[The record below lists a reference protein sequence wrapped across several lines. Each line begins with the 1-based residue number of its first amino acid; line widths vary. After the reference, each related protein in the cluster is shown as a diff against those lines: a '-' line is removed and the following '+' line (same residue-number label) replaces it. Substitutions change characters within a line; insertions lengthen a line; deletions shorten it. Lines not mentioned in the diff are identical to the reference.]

1 MSGKITF
8 DTHIIV
14 MSIFNILIG
23 GMNMKIISV
32 FNNKGGVGKS
42 TLSFHL
48 GKALG
53 LMGKRVLFVDL
64 DPQCNLTISAIREGE
79 LEKIWQE
86 EDAYIDDFED
96 ARRKNPEDFSRII
109 SETRSIHFLLKPSE
123 DGVNDIESLPPAK
136 CVGDN
141 VYMIPG
147 RLSIHQFENRIS
159 ERWSGLYQS
168 DNLSIRTITYIRRLC
183 ERYADMLNVDFVLV
197 DTSPSLGI
205 LNKTIISTVDGFII
219 PAQPDMFSLYGIRN
233 IGNSLELWGKELNVI
248 YRLIS
253 EEKREK
259 FPKKFVQ
266 FLGYTLYNAKKYEG
280 DNEYQLADAH
290 YSYAKRI
297 PQIINQYIKEDN
309 KVQIDDINMP
319 IAGGAIMHTHNTYP
333 SVAQALKCAIWEV
346 PDVFTRL
353 QQTEP
358 EYLKE
363 QMIDVNRGSFG
374 RYREIKDKYI
384 EFATAFIERT
394 EAL

>member
-1 MSGKITF
+1 MNKLTF
-8 DTHIIV
+8 GIHIIV
-14 MSIFNILIG
+14 MSIFNVLIG
-23 GMNMKIISV
+23 GINMKIVSV

-53 LMGKRVLFVDL
+53 VIGKKVLFVDL
-64 DPQCNLTISAIREGE
+64 DPQCNLTISAIREEE

-86 EDAYIDDFED
+86 EDAYIDDFEN
-96 ARRKNPEDFSRII
+96 ARRKKTEDFSRII
-109 SETRSIHFLLKPSE
+109 NETRSIHFLLKPAE

-136 CVGDN
+136 NVGNN

-168 DNLSIRTITYIRRLC
+168 DNLSIRTITYIKRLC
-183 ERYADMLNVDFVLV
+183 ERYADMLKVDFVLV

-266 FLGYTLYNAKKYEG
+266 FLGYTLYNAKKYDG

-297 PQIINQYIKEDN
+297 PQTINQYIKEDN

-319 IAGGAIMHTHNTYP
+319 IAGKAIMHTHNTYP

-346 PDVFTRL
+346 PDIFTRL
-353 QQTEP
+353 QQSEP
-358 EYLKE
+358 EYLEE
-363 QMIDVNRGSFG
+363 QIINVNRGSFW
-374 RYREIKDKYI
+374 RYREIEDKYI
-384 EFATAFIERT
+384 EFAKEFIKRT

>member
-1 MSGKITF
+1 
-8 DTHIIV
+8 
-14 MSIFNILIG
+14 
-23 GMNMKIISV
+23 MKIISV

-53 LMGKRVLFVDL
+53 LMGKKVLFVDL
-64 DPQCNLTISAIREGE
+64 DPQCNLTISAMRERE

-96 ARRKNPEDFSRII
+96 AKKNKKKFSRIM
-109 SETRSIHFLLKPSE
+109 SETRSIHFLLKPAE

-136 CVGDN
+136 SIGDN

-183 ERYADMLNVDFVLV
+183 ERYADILDVDFVLV

-233 IGNSLELWGKELNVI
+233 IGNSLESWGKELNVI

-253 EEKREK
+253 EEKRDK

-266 FLGYTLYNAKKYEG
+266 FLGYTIYNARKYDE

-309 KVQIDDINMP
+309 KVKIDDINMP

-346 PDVFTRL
+346 PDAFTKL
-353 QQTEP
+353 QQTES

-384 EFATAFIERT
+384 EFAKAFIERT
-394 EAL
+394 EALRLYEFG

>member
-1 MSGKITF
+1 
-8 DTHIIV
+8 
-14 MSIFNILIG
+14 
-23 GMNMKIISV
+23 MKIISV

-53 LMGKRVLFVDL
+53 LMGKKVLFVDL
-64 DPQCNLTISAIREGE
+64 DPQCNLTISAMRERE

-96 ARRKNPEDFSRII
+96 AKKNKKKFSRIM
-109 SETRSIHFLLKPSE
+109 SETRSIHFLLKPAE

-136 CVGDN
+136 SIGDN

-183 ERYADMLNVDFVLV
+183 ERYADILGVDFVLV

-233 IGNSLELWGKELNVI
+233 IGNSLESWGKELNVI

-253 EEKREK
+253 KEKREK

-266 FLGYTLYNAKKYEG
+266 FLGYTIYNARKYDE

-297 PQIINQYIKEDN
+297 PQIINQYIKEDK
-309 KVQIDDINMP
+309 KVKIDDINIP

-353 QQTEP
+353 QQAES

-384 EFATAFIERT
+384 EFAKAFIERT
-394 EAL
+394 EALRLYEFG

>member
-1 MSGKITF
+1 
-8 DTHIIV
+8 
-14 MSIFNILIG
+14 
-23 GMNMKIISV
+23 MKIISV

-53 LMGKRVLFVDL
+53 EMGKRVLFVDL
-64 DPQCNLTISAIREGE
+64 DPQCNLTISAMRETD
-79 LEKIWQE
+79 LEKIWE
-86 EDAYIDDFED
+86 EENAYIDDFED
-96 ARRKNPEDFSRII
+96 AKKKTKNDYNEIAHK
-109 SETRSIHFLLKPSE
+109 TRSIHFLLKPTE
-123 DGVNDIESLPPAK
+123 DGQNDIEDLPPARK
-136 CVGDN
+136 VSNN

-147 RLSIHQFENRIS
+147 RLSIHQFENKIS

-168 DNLSIRTITYIRRLC
+168 DNLSIRTVTCIRRIC
-183 ERYADMLNVDFVLV
+183 EKYAETLDIDYVLV

-233 IGNSLELWGKELNVI
+233 IGNSLDSWKTELDVI
-248 YRLIS
+248 FRLIS
-253 EEKREK
+253 GEKREK
-259 FPKKFVQ
+259 FPEKFVQ
-266 FLGYTLYNAKKYEG
+266 FLGYTLYNAKKYDG
-280 DNEYQLADAH
+280 DNEYKLADAH

-297 PQIINQYIKEDN
+297 PDTIDEYIKSAN
-309 KVQIDDINMP
+309 KIAIDDINLP
-319 IAGGAIMHTHNTYP
+319 IGGGAIIHTHNTYP

-353 QQTEP
+353 QQEEP
-358 EYLKE
+358 GYIQE

-374 RYREIKDKYI
+374 RYREIKERYI
-384 EFATAFIERT
+384 QFANAFIERT

>member
-1 MSGKITF
+1 
-8 DTHIIV
+8 
-14 MSIFNILIG
+14 
-23 GMNMKIISV
+23 MKIISV

-53 LMGKRVLFVDL
+53 LMGKKVLFVDL
-64 DPQCNLTISAIREGE
+64 DPQCNLTISAMRERE

-96 ARRKNPEDFSRII
+96 AKKNKKKFSRIM
-109 SETRSIHFLLKPSE
+109 SETRSIHFLLKPAE

-136 CVGDN
+136 SIGDN

-183 ERYADMLNVDFVLV
+183 ERYADILDVDFVLV

-233 IGNSLELWGKELNVI
+233 IGNSLESWGKELNVI

-266 FLGYTLYNAKKYEG
+266 FLGYTIYNAKKYDG

-309 KVQIDDINMP
+309 KVKIDDINMP

-346 PDVFTRL
+346 PDVFTKL
-353 QQTEP
+353 QQAES

-384 EFATAFIERT
+384 EFAKAFIERT
-394 EAL
+394 EALRLYEFG

>member
-1 MSGKITF
+1 
-8 DTHIIV
+8 
-14 MSIFNILIG
+14 
-23 GMNMKIISV
+23 MKIISV

-53 LMGKRVLFVDL
+53 LMGKKVLFVDL
-64 DPQCNLTISAIREGE
+64 DPQCNLTISAMRERE

-96 ARRKNPEDFSRII
+96 AKKNKEKFSRIM
-109 SETRSIHFLLKPSE
+109 SETRSMHFLLKPAE

-136 CVGDN
+136 SIGDN

-183 ERYADMLNVDFVLV
+183 ERYADILGIDFVLV

-233 IGNSLELWGKELNVI
+233 IGNSLESWGKELNVI

-266 FLGYTLYNAKKYEG
+266 FLGYTIYNAKKYDG
-280 DNEYQLADAH
+280 DNEYKLADAH

-309 KVQIDDINMP
+309 KVKIDDINMP

-346 PDVFTRL
+346 PDVFTKL
-353 QQTEP
+353 QQAES

-384 EFATAFIERT
+384 EFAKAFIERT
-394 EAL
+394 EALRLYEFG

>member
-1 MSGKITF
+1 
-8 DTHIIV
+8 
-14 MSIFNILIG
+14 
-23 GMNMKIISV
+23 MKIISV

-53 LMGKRVLFVDL
+53 LMGKKVLFVDL
-64 DPQCNLTISAIREGE
+64 DPQCNLTISAMRERE

-96 ARRKNPEDFSRII
+96 AKKNKKKFSRIM
-109 SETRSIHFLLKPSE
+109 SETRSIHFLLKPAE

-136 CVGDN
+136 SIGDN

-183 ERYADMLNVDFVLV
+183 ERYADILGIDFVLV

-233 IGNSLELWGKELNVI
+233 IGNSLESWGKELNVI

-266 FLGYTLYNAKKYEG
+266 FLGYTIYNAKKYDG

-309 KVQIDDINMP
+309 KVKIDDINMP

-346 PDVFTRL
+346 PDVFTKL
-353 QQTEP
+353 QQTES

-384 EFATAFIERT
+384 EFAKAFIERT
-394 EAL
+394 EALRLYEFG

>member
-1 MSGKITF
+1 
-8 DTHIIV
+8 
-14 MSIFNILIG
+14 
-23 GMNMKIISV
+23 MKIISV

-64 DPQCNLTISAIREGE
+64 DPQCNLTISAMREDE
-79 LEKIWQE
+79 LEKIWEE
-86 EDAYIDDFED
+86 EDLYIDDFENAKEKD
-96 ARRKNPEDFSRII
+96 KEGFQKII
-109 SETRSIHFLLKPSE
+109 NKTRSIHFLLKPTE
-123 DGVNDIESLPPAK
+123 DGLNDIEHLPPTR
-136 CVGDN
+136 VVSEN

-168 DNLSIRTITYIRRLC
+168 DNLSIRTITCIRRLC
-183 ERYADMLNVDFVLV
+183 ERYSEILDIDYVLV

-233 IGNSLELWGKELNVI
+233 IGSSLESWRRELDVI

-266 FLGYTLYNAKKYEG
+266 FLGYTLYNAKKYDG

-297 PQIINQYIKEDN
+297 PQVINQFIKAEN
-309 KVQIDDINMP
+309 KINVDDIDMP
-319 IAGGAIMHTHNTYP
+319 IAGSAIIHTHNTYP

-346 PDVFTRL
+346 PEVYSQL
-353 QQTEP
+353 QQSEP
-358 EYLKE
+358 EYIRE
-363 QMIDVNRGSFG
+363 QMIDVNRGSYG
-374 RYREIKDKYI
+374 RYRAIKDRYVT
-384 EFATAFIERT
+384 FATALIKRT

>member
-1 MSGKITF
+1 
-8 DTHIIV
+8 
-14 MSIFNILIG
+14 
-23 GMNMKIISV
+23 MKIISV

-53 LMGKRVLFVDL
+53 LMGKKVLFVDL
-64 DPQCNLTISAIREGE
+64 DPQCNLTISAMRERE

-86 EDAYIDDFED
+86 EDSYIDDFED
-96 ARRKNPEDFSRII
+96 AKKNKEKFARIM
-109 SETRSIHFLLKPSE
+109 SETRSIHFLLKPAE

-136 CVGDN
+136 SIGDN

-183 ERYADMLNVDFVLV
+183 ERYADILGVDFVLV

-233 IGNSLELWGKELNVI
+233 IGNSLESWGKELNVI

-253 EEKREK
+253 KEKREK

-266 FLGYTLYNAKKYEG
+266 FLGYTIYNARKYDE

-297 PQIINQYIKEDN
+297 PQIINQYIKEDK
-309 KVQIDDINMP
+309 KVKIDDINIP

-353 QQTEP
+353 QQAES

-363 QMIDVNRGSFG
+363 QMIDVNSGSFG

-384 EFATAFIERT
+384 EFAKAFIERT
-394 EAL
+394 EALRLYEFG

>member
-1 MSGKITF
+1 
-8 DTHIIV
+8 
-14 MSIFNILIG
+14 
-23 GMNMKIISV
+23 MKIISV

-53 LMGKRVLFVDL
+53 LMGKKVLFVDL
-64 DPQCNLTISAIREGE
+64 DPQCNLTISAMRERE

-86 EDAYIDDFED
+86 EDSYIDDFED
-96 ARRKNPEDFSRII
+96 AKKNKEKFARIM
-109 SETRSIHFLLKPSE
+109 SETRSIHFLLKPAE

-136 CVGDN
+136 SIGDN

-183 ERYADMLNVDFVLV
+183 ERYADILGVDFVLV

-233 IGNSLELWGKELNVI
+233 IGNSLESWGKELNVI

-253 EEKREK
+253 KEKREK

-266 FLGYTLYNAKKYEG
+266 FLGYTIYNARKYDE

-297 PQIINQYIKEDN
+297 PQIINQYIKEDK
-309 KVQIDDINMP
+309 KVKIDDINIP

-353 QQTEP
+353 QQAES

-384 EFATAFIERT
+384 EFAKAFIERT
-394 EAL
+394 EALRLYEFG

>member
-1 MSGKITF
+1 
-8 DTHIIV
+8 
-14 MSIFNILIG
+14 
-23 GMNMKIISV
+23 MKIVSV

-53 LMGKRVLFVDL
+53 VIGKKVLFVDL
-64 DPQCNLTISAIREGE
+64 DPQCNLTISAIREEE

-86 EDAYIDDFED
+86 EDAYIDDFEN
-96 ARRKNPEDFSRII
+96 ARRKKTEDFSRII
-109 SETRSIHFLLKPSE
+109 NETRSIHFLLKPAE

-136 CVGDN
+136 NVGNN

-168 DNLSIRTITYIRRLC
+168 DNLSIRTITYIKRLC
-183 ERYADMLNVDFVLV
+183 ERYADMLKVDFVLV

-266 FLGYTLYNAKKYEG
+266 FLGYTLYNAKKYDG

-297 PQIINQYIKEDN
+297 PQTINQYIKEDN

-319 IAGGAIMHTHNTYP
+319 IAGKAIMHTHNTYP

-346 PDVFTRL
+346 PDIFTRL
-353 QQTEP
+353 QQSEP
-358 EYLKE
+358 EYLEE
-363 QMIDVNRGSFG
+363 QIINVNRGSFW
-374 RYREIKDKYI
+374 RYREIEDKYI
-384 EFATAFIERT
+384 EFAKEFIKRT

>member
-1 MSGKITF
+1 
-8 DTHIIV
+8 
-14 MSIFNILIG
+14 
-23 GMNMKIISV
+23 MKIISV

-53 LMGKRVLFVDL
+53 LMGKKVLFVDL
-64 DPQCNLTISAIREGE
+64 DPQCNLTISAMRERE

-96 ARRKNPEDFSRII
+96 AKKNKKKFSRIM
-109 SETRSIHFLLKPSE
+109 SETRSIHFLLKPAE

-136 CVGDN
+136 SIGDN

-147 RLSIHQFENRIS
+147 RLYIHQFENRIS

-183 ERYADMLNVDFVLV
+183 ERYADILDVDFVLV

-233 IGNSLELWGKELNVI
+233 IGNSLESWGKELNVI

-266 FLGYTLYNAKKYEG
+266 FLGYTLYNAKKYDG

-309 KVQIDDINMP
+309 KVKIDDINMP

-346 PDVFTRL
+346 PDAFTKL
-353 QQTEP
+353 QQTES

-384 EFATAFIERT
+384 EFAKAFIERT
-394 EAL
+394 EALRLYEFG

>member
-1 MSGKITF
+1 
-8 DTHIIV
+8 
-14 MSIFNILIG
+14 
-23 GMNMKIISV
+23 MKIISV

-53 LMGKRVLFVDL
+53 LMGKKVLFVDL
-64 DPQCNLTISAIREGE
+64 DPQCNLTISAMRERE

-96 ARRKNPEDFSRII
+96 AKKNKEKFSRIM
-109 SETRSIHFLLKPSE
+109 SETRSIHFLLKPAE

-136 CVGDN
+136 SIGDN

-183 ERYADMLNVDFVLV
+183 ERYADILGIDFVLV

-233 IGNSLELWGKELNVI
+233 IGNSLESWGRELNVI

-266 FLGYTLYNAKKYEG
+266 FLGYTIYNAKKYDG
-280 DNEYQLADAH
+280 DNEYKLADAH

-309 KVQIDDINMP
+309 KVKIDDINMP

-346 PDVFTRL
+346 PDVFTKL
-353 QQTEP
+353 QQAES

-384 EFATAFIERT
+384 EFAKAFIERT
-394 EAL
+394 EALRLYEFG

>member
-1 MSGKITF
+1 
-8 DTHIIV
+8 
-14 MSIFNILIG
+14 
-23 GMNMKIISV
+23 MKIISV

-53 LMGKRVLFVDL
+53 LMGKKVLFVDL
-64 DPQCNLTISAIREGE
+64 DPQCNLTISAMRERE

-96 ARRKNPEDFSRII
+96 AKKNKEKFSRIM
-109 SETRSIHFLLKPSE
+109 SETRSIHFLLKPAE

-136 CVGDN
+136 SIGDN

-183 ERYADMLNVDFVLV
+183 ERYADILGIDFVLV

-233 IGNSLELWGKELNVI
+233 IGNSLESWGKELNVI

-266 FLGYTLYNAKKYEG
+266 FLGYTIYNAKKYDG

-309 KVQIDDINMP
+309 KVKIDDINMP

-346 PDVFTRL
+346 PDVFTKL
-353 QQTEP
+353 QQTES

-384 EFATAFIERT
+384 EFVKAFIDRT
-394 EAL
+394 EALRLYEFG

>member
-1 MSGKITF
+1 
-8 DTHIIV
+8 
-14 MSIFNILIG
+14 
-23 GMNMKIISV
+23 MKIISV

-53 LMGKRVLFVDL
+53 LMGKKVLFVDL
-64 DPQCNLTISAIREGE
+64 DPQCNLTISAMRERE

-96 ARRKNPEDFSRII
+96 AKKNKKKFSRIM
-109 SETRSIHFLLKPSE
+109 SETRSIHFLLKPAE

-136 CVGDN
+136 SIGDN

-183 ERYADMLNVDFVLV
+183 ERYADILDVDFVLV

-233 IGNSLELWGKELNVI
+233 IGNSLESWGKELNVI

-266 FLGYTLYNAKKYEG
+266 FLGYTIYNAKKYDG

-309 KVQIDDINMP
+309 KVKIDDINMP
-319 IAGGAIMHTHNTYP
+319 IAGGAIMYTHNTYP

-346 PDVFTRL
+346 PDVFTKL
-353 QQTEP
+353 QQTES

-384 EFATAFIERT
+384 EFAKAFIERT
-394 EAL
+394 EALRLYEFG

>member
-1 MSGKITF
+1 
-8 DTHIIV
+8 
-14 MSIFNILIG
+14 
-23 GMNMKIISV
+23 MKIVSV

-64 DPQCNLTISAIREGE
+64 DPQCNLTISAMRESE
-79 LEKIWQE
+79 LENIWE
-86 EDAYIDDFED
+86 EENMYIDDFDD
-96 ARRKNPEDFSRII
+96 AKKKSQDDYNRII
-109 SETRSIHFLLKPSE
+109 NRTRSIHFLLKPTE
-123 DGVNDIESLPPAK
+123 DGINDIDYLPPAR
-136 CVGDN
+136 VVSNN

-168 DNLSIRTITYIRRLC
+168 DNLSIRTITCIRRIC
-183 ERYADMLNVDFVLV
+183 ERYAEMLDIDFVLV

-233 IGNSLELWGKELNVI
+233 IGNSLELWGKELDVI

-266 FLGYTLYNAKKYEG
+266 FLGYTLYNAKKYDG

-297 PQIINQYIKEDN
+297 PQTINTYIKPTNKIEVED
-309 KVQIDDINMP
+309 IDLP
-319 IAGGAIMHTHNTYP
+319 IAGSAIIHTHNTYP

-346 PDVFTRL
+346 PDVFTKLL
-353 QQTEP
+353 QYEP
-358 EYLKE
+358 GYLQE

-384 EFATAFIERT
+384 EFANAFIKRT

>member
-1 MSGKITF
+1 
-8 DTHIIV
+8 
-14 MSIFNILIG
+14 
-23 GMNMKIISV
+23 MKIISV

-53 LMGKRVLFVDL
+53 EMGKKVLFVDL
-64 DPQCNLTISAIREGE
+64 DPQCNLTISAIREEE
-79 LEKIWQE
+79 LEEIWQE
-86 EDAYIDDFED
+86 EDMYIDDFDD
-96 ARRKNPEDFSRII
+96 AKRKKPDDFNNII
-109 SETRSIHFLLKPSE
+109 SKTRSIHFLLKPAE
-123 DGVNDIESLPPAK
+123 DGVNDIESLPKAK
-136 CVGDN
+136 IAGDN

-183 ERYADMLNVDFVLV
+183 ERYAKELGIDFVLV

-233 IGNSLELWGKELNVI
+233 IGNSLEAWGKELNVI
-248 YRLIS
+248 YKLIS

-266 FLGYTLYNAKKYEG
+266 FLGYTLYNAKKYDG
-280 DNEYQLADAH
+280 DNEYELADAH

-297 PQIINQYIKEDN
+297 PHIINQYIKEDN
-309 KVQIDDINMP
+309 KVKIDDIDLP
-319 IAGGAIMHTHNTYP
+319 IAGGAIIHTHNTFP

-346 PDVFTRL
+346 PDVFTKL
-353 QQTEP
+353 QKTEP
-358 EYLKE
+358 EYIEK
-363 QMIDVNRGSFG
+363 QMIDVNRGNFG
-374 RYREIKDKYI
+374 RFRNIKFKYM
-384 EFATAFIERT
+384 EFAEAFIKRT
-394 EAL
+394 RSI

>member
-1 MSGKITF
+1 
-8 DTHIIV
+8 
-14 MSIFNILIG
+14 
-23 GMNMKIISV
+23 MKIISV

-53 LMGKRVLFVDL
+53 LMGKKVLFVDL
-64 DPQCNLTISAIREGE
+64 DPQCNLTISAMRERE

-96 ARRKNPEDFSRII
+96 AKKNKKKFSRIM
-109 SETRSIHFLLKPSE
+109 SETRSIHFLLKPAE

-136 CVGDN
+136 SIGDN

-183 ERYADMLNVDFVLV
+183 ERYADILDVDFVLV

-233 IGNSLELWGKELNVI
+233 IGNSLESWGKELNVI

-266 FLGYTLYNAKKYEG
+266 FLGYTIYNAKKYDG

-309 KVQIDDINMP
+309 KVKIDDINMP

-346 PDVFTRL
+346 PDVFTKL
-353 QQTEP
+353 QQAES

-384 EFATAFIERT
+384 EFAKAFIERT
-394 EAL
+394 EALWLYEFG

>member
-1 MSGKITF
+1 
-8 DTHIIV
+8 
-14 MSIFNILIG
+14 
-23 GMNMKIISV
+23 MKIISV

-53 LMGKRVLFVDL
+53 LMGKKVLFVDL
-64 DPQCNLTISAIREGE
+64 DPQCNLTISAMRERE

-96 ARRKNPEDFSRII
+96 AKKDKENFSRIM
-109 SETRSIHFLLKPSE
+109 SETRSIHFLLKPAE

-136 CVGDN
+136 SIGDN

-183 ERYADMLNVDFVLV
+183 ERYADILGVDFVLV

-233 IGNSLELWGKELNVI
+233 IGNSLESWGKELNVI

-266 FLGYTLYNAKKYEG
+266 FLGYTLYNAKKYDG

-309 KVQIDDINMP
+309 KVKIDDINMP

-353 QQTEP
+353 QQAES

-384 EFATAFIERT
+384 EFSKAFIERT
-394 EAL
+394 EALRLYEFG

>member
-1 MSGKITF
+1 MT
-8 DTHIIV
+8 V
-14 MSIFNILIG
+14 
-23 GMNMKIISV
+23 MKIISV

-64 DPQCNLTISAIREGE
+64 DPQCNLTISAMRENE
-79 LEKIWQE
+79 LENIWE
-86 EDAYIDDFED
+86 EENSYIDDFAD
-96 ARRKNPEDFSRII
+96 AKNKNLEEFLKITNR
-109 SETRSIHFLLKPSE
+109 TRSIHFLLKPTE
-123 DGVNDIESLPPAK
+123 DGINDIEGLPPART
-136 CVGDN
+136 VSEN

-168 DNLSIRTITYIRRLC
+168 DNLSIRTITCIRRAC
-183 ERYADMLNVDFVLV
+183 ERYAKILDIDYVLV

-233 IGNSLELWGKELNVI
+233 IGNSLNAWGKELEVI
-248 YRLIS
+248 YGLIS

-266 FLGYTLYNAKKYEG
+266 FIGYTLYNAKKYDG

-297 PQIINQYIKEDN
+297 PQTINQYIKATN
-309 KVQIDDINMP
+309 KIKVDDIDMM
-319 IAGGAIMHTHNTYP
+319 IADGAIVHTHNTYP
-333 SVAQALKCAIWEV
+333 SVAQALKCAMWEV
-346 PDVFTRL
+346 PEVFTKL
-353 QQTEP
+353 QQTDP
-358 EYLKE
+358 EYLQK

-374 RYREIKDKYI
+374 RYRDIKDRYVK
-384 EFATAFIERT
+384 FATALIKRT

>member
-1 MSGKITF
+1 
-8 DTHIIV
+8 
-14 MSIFNILIG
+14 
-23 GMNMKIISV
+23 MKIISV

-53 LMGKRVLFVDL
+53 LMGKKVLFVDL
-64 DPQCNLTISAIREGE
+64 DPQCNLTISAMRERE

-96 ARRKNPEDFSRII
+96 AKKNKEKFSRIM
-109 SETRSIHFLLKPSE
+109 SETRSIHFLLKPAE

-136 CVGDN
+136 SIGDN

-183 ERYADMLNVDFVLV
+183 ERYADILGIDFVLV

-233 IGNSLELWGKELNVI
+233 IGNSLESWGKELNVI

-259 FPKKFVQ
+259 FPKRFVQ
-266 FLGYTLYNAKKYEG
+266 FLGYTIYNAKKYDG

-309 KVQIDDINMP
+309 KVKIDDINMP

-346 PDVFTRL
+346 PDVFTKL
-353 QQTEP
+353 QQTES

-384 EFATAFIERT
+384 EFAKACIERT
-394 EAL
+394 EALRLYEFG

>member
-1 MSGKITF
+1 
-8 DTHIIV
+8 
-14 MSIFNILIG
+14 
-23 GMNMKIISV
+23 MKIISV

-53 LMGKRVLFVDL
+53 LMGKKVLFVDL
-64 DPQCNLTISAIREGE
+64 DPQCNLTISAMRESE
-79 LEKIWQE
+79 LERIWQE
-86 EDAYIDDFED
+86 EDSYIDDFED
-96 ARRKNPEDFSRII
+96 TKRKNQGDFSKII
-109 SETRSIHFLLKPSE
+109 GETRSIHFLLKPAE
-123 DGVNDIESLPPAK
+123 DGVNDMECLPPAK

-183 ERYADMLNVDFVLV
+183 ERYANMLNIDFVLV

-266 FLGYTLYNAKKYEG
+266 FLGYTLYNAKKYDG

-297 PQIINQYIKEDN
+297 PQIINQYIKDDN
-309 KVQIDDINMP
+309 KVQIDDIDMP

-353 QQTEP
+353 QQVEP
-358 EYLKE
+358 NYLVE

-384 EFATAFIERT
+384 KFATALIKRT

>member
-1 MSGKITF
+1 
-8 DTHIIV
+8 
-14 MSIFNILIG
+14 
-23 GMNMKIISV
+23 MKIISV

-64 DPQCNLTISAIREGE
+64 DPQCNLTISAMRENE
-79 LEKIWQE
+79 LECVWE
-86 EDAYIDDFED
+86 EENSYIEDFED
-96 ARRKNPEDFSRII
+96 AKNKSEEEYLKVLN
-109 SETRSIHFLLKPSE
+109 ETRSIHFLLKPTE
-123 DGVNDIESLPPAK
+123 DGINDIEHLPPARM
-136 CVGDN
+136 VSEN

-147 RLSIHQFENRIS
+147 RLSIHQFENKIS

-168 DNLSIRTITYIRRLC
+168 DNLSIRTITCIRRLC
-183 ERYADMLNVDFVLV
+183 ERYAETLNIDFVLV

-233 IGNSLELWGKELNVI
+233 IGSSLEAWGKELEVI

-253 EEKREK
+253 EEKRGK

-266 FLGYTLYNAKKYEG
+266 FLGYTLYNAKKYDG

-297 PQIINQYIKEDN
+297 PQMINRYIKSTN
-309 KVQIDDINMP
+309 KIETDDIDMP
-319 IAGGAIMHTHNTYP
+319 IAGGAIIHTHNTYP

-346 PDVFTRL
+346 PEIFTEL

-358 EYLKE
+358 DYLQE
-363 QMIDVNRGSFG
+363 QMINVNRGSFG
-374 RYREIKDKYI
+374 RYKDIKEKYI
-384 EFATAFIERT
+384 DFAKALIKRT